1 MRFEI
6 TVKMASAG
14 DPMFFLKTVVT
25 HFECVGCKRC
35 IFEQERGW
43 CPKVE
48 EQVPAE
54 TEGTARTY
62 KKLQEWMVHSYLL
75 GLLAKIKCSICSY

>member
-1 MRFEI
+1 MYVGSLRRQKLVRLVWSVIPRKSLVKGERFVRFEI

-35 IFEQERGW
+35 IFEQERG
-43 CPKVE
+43 
-48 EQVPAE
+48 
-54 TEGTARTY
+54 
-62 KKLQEWMVHSYLL
+62 
-75 GLLAKIKCSICSY
+75 